1 MLKNVK
7 TGWQFQEEMGA
18 QLRVRLKLDTL
29 VLSALLLYVPRYAMM
44 ESLLEMKNVMTLV
57 KPLEMDAIQIAEKKQ
72 VGFVQEFPLC
82 ACLPAET
89 ESWFRLKN
97 AKMMI
102 LMMGMVVRVLAK
114 LKMGILVT
122 ELFLYQFVNLL
133 LKKYAETGLLI
144 QEKNVMIQIL

>member
-1 MLKNVK
+1 VK

-57 KPLEMDAIQIAEKKQ
+57 KPLEMDAIQIAEKNQ

-82 ACLPAET
+82 ACLPAEM